1 MENQTLKDALFS
13 AMTGKEN
20 KLCKIGSIIKSLDS
34 DTADALIAA
43 MASDATTVS
52 ISRALAAH
60 GSSVGRDV
68 VGAKR
73 DCFKNCSSQCC
84 IRETIDTCLEKLS

>member
-1 MENQTLKDALFS
+1 MENSTLKDALQN
-13 AMTGKEN
+13 AMLGKAN
-20 KLCKIGSIIKSLDS
+20 KLCKIGSIIKSLDTE
-34 DTADALIAA
+34 TADALITA

-73 DCFKNCSSQCC
+73 DCFKNCLSQCC
-84 IRETIDTCLEKLS
+84 IRETIDNCLEKMS